1 MKKTILLLLAALVVL
16 FNFCTRDSGRTD
28 DSSTSTS
35 TITYTEL
42 PPDPGFGE
50 FIASYTSGVMPA
62 NGNIEI
68 RLTPE
73 FAAEAS
79 KERPGSLFSFEPSIK
94 GTAEWADD
102 YTIIYKPS
110 KTLTPGTV
118 FHGSLNLS
126 RLGAVPERLRNFPFR
141 FQTVR
146 RDFKV
151 ELSGLTADLPDG
163 KTYTFFGDIITS
175 DYMPVN
181 EVEDLLSAKTG
192 RRNSSVQ
199 WEHPESGNTHHFT
212 VNGIEREKE
221 PQILTISWD
230 GSKAG
235 IKGKGSQEIHI
246 PSLEDFSVWKVTFAT
261 GDNQRIDISFTDPLD
276 PLQELEGL
284 IYLTPRTSLTFER
297 TGNQVTLFPA
307 EKLKG
312 DVTINIDNTIRNS
325 SGRTIA
331 EGFTQVMNFTTTPPG
346 IRGIGEGVIVPAST
360 GTIFPFR
367 AANLSSVDLTIVK
380 IFSNNTPY
388 FLQMNSLSE
397 EAYIRQYGRPVYR
410 GRIDLTDDK
419 TIDPN
424 AWNLFSIDISRY
436 IEVEPGVIYRIELG
450 MRPSYSLYPCAE
462 NRKPGKYEEMLD
474 RLYESGDTSWDNPT
488 NYWDEG
494 SESGLFYQYAY
505 NWREGDNPCSDAYY
519 SPDKKLSR
527 NLLATNLGLI
537 AKRGGDN
544 ILHAIVSDIATAEP
558 LTDVKIEVYDMQ
570 MQLIGTATSDKDGF
584 ATLASERKPF
594 LLIASTATDR
604 NYLRMNDGSALS
616 VSSFDVSGSTP
627 EKGLKAF
634 VYGERDVWR
643 PGDTIFLSVFVKEM
657 NLDIPQDHP
666 VQFEL
671 FNPSDQRVDFQV
683 QTVEGR
689 NLLAFTT
696 RTAADAPT
704 GNYRAVIR
712 IGGAT
717 FTHRIRIESVKP
729 NRLKIDLKFD
739 EEILGG
745 DKQSNK
751 ATLNARWLSG
761 AVSGNLKSNVELL
774 LKPVRTTFD
783 KYSQYIFDNPVADFY
798 SETQTVFNGEIDTN
812 GDATFNVAPGK
823 GLRPAGMLM
832 AQFTTRVFEKGGDAS
847 ITQTGIKYSA
857 YPVFVGI
864 NFPGLKGTSR
874 MLFTDAD
881 NDIKLVT
888 VDAEGKPVRSDVEVT
903 IYKLSYRWWWE
914 AGDEQLGYYVS
925 NNYYKPVFKQKVST
939 SASGEGGLKFNIPKE
954 EWGRYLIQASVP
966 TGHSTGKIMLV
977 DWPWEYGFKAGGG
990 AATVLALTSDKDKY
1004 GTGENI
1010 EISFPAPEGAKA
1022 IVTLENATGV
1032 IDRFRVNTV
1041 SENTVV
1047 NIKATPGMAPNM
1059 YVYVSVI
1066 QPHAQSINDMPV
1078 RLYGVMPVMV
1088 EDPATRLEPAI
1099 DVAQEVRSG
1108 KSFEVKVSETGRKAM
1123 SYTLAVVDEGL
1134 LDLTAFKTPNPWNYF
1149 YAREALGVK
1158 SWDIYDFILGA
1169 FGGTLERVFAIGG
1182 DEAFMDRSARK
1193 ANRFVPVVRFIG
1205 PVKLDAGKTNTHT
1218 ITLPQYTGAVR
1229 VMVVGGSTRA
1239 YGSAEKS
1246 VFVRDPLMLLA
1257 TAPRVLSPGEKVT
1270 LPVTMFVQD
1279 EKIRNVTLTASGNE
1293 LISFSEATQQI
1304 AVTEQGE
1311 RDIEF
1316 TLTAAERQGR
1326 GEIKVVAEGGGERAE
1341 YSFEIEIR
1349 SPNPPEARSEMRI
1362 VKAGEKIDLS
1372 FAPFGIE
1379 GTNSAN
1385 VVVTALPSVN
1395 LEKRLSYLTSYPH
1408 GCTEQIT
1415 SAAFPQLY
1423 LKDMYAGDAKVVET
1437 SVKNV
1442 QQAIHQ
1448 INSRQMTG
1456 GGLALWPGTA
1466 HQPDMWVTSYAGHF
1480 MIEASRKGYNIPSGF
1495 MNRWT
1500 TFQRKEAQ
1508 AWRYDANYRQTAT
1521 VQAYRLYTLALA
1533 GAPERGAMNRLRETK
1548 GIPRL
1553 AGWMLA
1559 GAYAITGRPEAAMEL
1574 IDVRTLNTEEEYYG
1588 YWYGGALRDKAV
1600 ILHTLL
1606 LLKNGDQA
1614 LMLLKELAEEM
1625 SRDTWYST
1633 QSTAWGLFAY
1643 MKYVEAYGGT
1653 GGKDSRFSFT
1663 LNGKESSETVSAK
1676 SPFSKEVE
1684 PFGSSNTLQVVNNS
1698 DAPLYVNLTIKGT
1711 PKAGDATKQEKNLA
1725 MKIEYTDLTGK
1736 AIDEKSLQQGTDFM
1750 MVVRVT
1756 NNSYRSVAN
1765 IALAQMVPSG
1775 WEIRNT
1781 RLFEANFGV
1790 KESTYDYRD
1799 FRDDRLYTYFGI
1811 KAGETKTFVALL
1823 NAAYRGEY
1831 HQPAVWCEAMYDDG
1845 FWSRIP
1851 GGEVKVVK

>member
-1 MKKTILLLLAALVVL
+1 MKKSILLLLATMVVL
-16 FNFCTRDSGRTD
+16 FSYCTRDSGKKG
-28 DSSTSTS
+28 DSSPATP

-73 FAAEAS
+73 FAAKAS
-79 KERPGSLFSFEPSIK
+79 KEKPGSLFTFEPSIK
-94 GTAEWADD
+94 GSSEWADD

-110 KTLTPGTV
+110 KALNPGTIYR
-118 FHGSLNLS
+118 GSLNLS
-126 RLGAVPERLRNFPFR
+126 RLGSVPERLRSFPFR
-141 FQTVR
+141 FQTVK

-151 ELSGLTADLPDG
+151 ELSGLTSDLPDG
-163 KTYTFFGDIITS
+163 KSYTFSGDIVTS
-175 DYMPVN
+175 DFMTGK
-181 EVEDLLSAKTG
+181 EVEGLLTAKTG
-192 RRNSSVQ
+192 RRSSSVQ
-199 WEHPESGNTHHFT
+199 WEHPAGGNTHHFT
-212 VNGIEREKE
+212 IKGIEREKE
-221 PQILTISWD
+221 PQVLTISWD

-235 IKGKGSQEIHI
+235 IKGKGSQEISI
-246 PSLEDFSVWKVTFAT
+246 PALADFSVWNVTFST
-261 GDNQRIDISFTDPLD
+261 GDNQRINIEFTDPLD
-276 PLQELEGL
+276 PQQEIEGL
-284 IYLTPRTSLTFER
+284 IYLTSRTTLTFER
-297 TGNQVTLFPA
+297 TGNRVTLFPA

-312 DVTINIDNTIRNS
+312 DVTISIDNTVRNS
-325 SGRTIA
+325 SGRTL
-331 EGFTQVMNFTTTPPG
+331 GDNFVKVMNFTTTPPG
-346 IRGIGEGVIVPAST
+346 IKAVGQGVIVPAST

-367 AANLSSVDLTIVK
+367 AANLSSVDLSIIK
-380 IFSNNTPY
+380 IFSNNIPY
-388 FLQMNSLSE
+388 FLQMNNLSE
-397 EAYIRQYGRPVYR
+397 AAYIRQYGRPVYR
-410 GRIDLTDDK
+410 GRIDLINDK

-424 AWNLFSIDISRY
+424 TWNLFSIDISDY
-436 IEVEPGVIYRIELG
+436 IVVEPGVIYRVEIG

-462 NRKPGKYEEMLD
+462 TRKPGKYEEMLD
-474 RLYESGDTSWDNPT
+474 RLYDSGDTSWDNPT
-488 NYWDEG
+488 DYWDEG

-505 NWREGDNPCSDAYY
+505 NWRENSNPCSDAYY

-537 AKRGGDN
+537 AKRGSDN
-544 ILHAIVSDIATAEP
+544 VLHVIVSDIATAEP
-558 LTDVKIEVYDMQ
+558 LTDVKIDVYDMQ
-570 MQLIGTATSDKDGF
+570 LQLIGSASSDKDGF
-584 ATLASERKPF
+584 ASLASERKPF
-594 LLIASTATDR
+594 LLIASTVTDR
-604 NYLRMNDGSALS
+604 NYLKLNDGAALS

-634 VYGERDVWR
+634 IYGERDVWR

-671 FNPSDQRVDFQV
+671 FNPAEQRVDFQV
-683 QTVEGR
+683 QSVGGR
-689 NLLAFTT
+689 NLLTFVT
-696 RTAADAPT
+696 RTPSDAPT

-717 FTHRIRIESVKP
+717 FTHRLRIETVKP

-774 LKPVRTTFD
+774 LKPVKTTFD

-798 SETQTVFNGEIDTN
+798 SETQTVFDGQIDDK
-812 GDATFNVAPGK
+812 GDATFNVSPGK

-847 ITQTGIKYSA
+847 ITQTGVKYAA

-881 NDIKLVT
+881 NDIRVVT
-888 VDAEGKPVRSDVEVT
+888 VDATGKPVRSDVEIT

-914 AGDEQLGYYVS
+914 SGDEQLGYYVS
-925 NNYYKPVFKQKVST
+925 NNYYKPVFKQKINT
-939 SASGEGGLKFNIPKE
+939 SSSGEGGLQFNIPKA
-954 EWGRYLIQASVP
+954 EWGRYLIRASVP

-977 DWPWEYGFKAGGG
+977 DWPWEYGFKGGGG
-990 AATVLALTSDKDKY
+990 AATVLALTSNKDKY

-1010 EISFPAPEGAKA
+1010 EISFPAPAGAKA
-1022 IVTLENATGV
+1022 IVTIENSTGV

-1041 SENTVV
+1041 SPNTVV
-1047 NIKATPGMAPNM
+1047 NIKAAPGMAPNM

-1066 QPHAQSINDMPV
+1066 QPHAQTVNDMPV

-1088 EDPATRLEPAI
+1088 EDPGTRLEPAI
-1099 DVAQEVRSG
+1099 DMAPEIRSG
-1108 KSFEVKVSETGRKAM
+1108 STFEVKVSEVGRKAM

-1134 LDLTAFKTPNPWNYF
+1134 LDLTGFKTPNPWNYF
-1149 YAREALGVK
+1149 YAREALGVR
-1158 SWDIYDFILGA
+1158 SWDIYDYILGA

-1205 PVKLDAGKTNTHT
+1205 PVKLEAGKTNTHK
-1218 ITLPQYTGAVR
+1218 ITMPRYTGAVR

-1270 LPVTMFVQD
+1270 LPVTVFVQD
-1279 EKIRNVTLTASGNE
+1279 EKIRNVTITASGNE
-1293 LISFSEATQQI
+1293 LVRFGESTQQI
-1304 AVTEQGE
+1304 AVTQQGE

-1316 TLTAAERQGR
+1316 TLTASEKQGR
-1326 GEIKVVAEGGGERAE
+1326 GEIKVIAEGGGERAE

-1349 SPNPPEARSEMRI
+1349 SPNPPETRSEMRI
-1362 VKAGEKIDLS
+1362 VKAGEKIDIP
-1372 FAPFGIE
+1372 FAPFGME
-1379 GTNSAN
+1379 GTNSAK
-1385 VVVTALPSVN
+1385 VEVSSLPSVN
-1395 LEKRLSYLTSYPH
+1395 LEKRLSYLTGYPH

-1423 LKDMYAGDAKVVET
+1423 LKELYAGDAKVVEA
-1437 SVKNV
+1437 SAKNV

-1448 INSRQMTG
+1448 ISTRQMTG
-1456 GGLALWPGTA
+1456 GGLALWPGSA
-1466 HQPDMWVTSYAGHF
+1466 FQPDMWVTSYAGHF
-1480 MIEASRKGYNIPSGF
+1480 MIEAGRKGYNIPSGF

-1508 AWRYDANYRQTAT
+1508 SWRYDANYKQTAT

-1559 GAYAITGRPEAAMEL
+1559 GAYAVSGRPEAATEL
-1574 IDVRTLNTEEEYYG
+1574 IDVRTLATEEEYMG
-1588 YWYGGALRDKAV
+1588 YYYGGALRDKAV

-1606 LLKNGDQA
+1606 LLKNEEQA
-1614 LMLLKELAEEM
+1614 LLLLKELAEEM

-1633 QSTAWGLFAY
+1633 QATAWGLFSY
-1643 MKYVEAYGGT
+1643 MKFVEAYGG
-1653 GGKDSRFSFT
+1653 GGNKDSRFSFT
-1663 LNGKESSETVSAK
+1663 LNGNESKENVSAK
-1676 SPFSKEVE
+1676 SVFSKEVV
-1684 PFGSSNTLQVVNNS
+1684 PFGSSNTMQVVNNS

-1736 AIDEKSLQQGTDFM
+1736 AIDQQMLQQGTDFM
-1750 MVVRVT
+1750 MIVRVT
-1756 NNSYRSVAN
+1756 NNSYRAVDN

-1781 RLFEANFGV
+1781 RLFEADFGV

-1799 FRDDRLYTYFGI
+1799 FRDDRLYTYFSI

-1823 NAAYRGEY
+1823 NAAYRGDY
-1831 HQPAVWCEAMYDDG
+1831 QQPAVWCEAMYDDG
-1845 FWSRIP
+1845 FYSRIP
-1851 GGEVKVVK
+1851 GGNVKVVK